1 MVRSFD
7 WLPSQV
13 SLSNPGLME
22 SNKSHDRNRLSTLLA
37 ISSQMQVTKAFCACS
52 RWCFCMFLQYDYCQL
67 LLK

>member
-22 SNKSHDRNRLSTLLA
+22 SNKCHDRNNFACDFESDAGDESLLRL
-37 ISSQMQVTKAFCACS
+37 Q
-52 RWCFCMFLQYDYCQL
+52 
-67 LLK
+67 